1 MKDDR
6 NTQQE
11 IMSYLLKETNEV
23 VQEKA
28 AVWNNIKNELFVKQK
43 KKRKKQRFFIVLGMA
58 LLLAFVW
65 AGMMTTP
72 GQALV
77 SGLKEIFVD
86 EKKVDI
92 HIEGDKEET
101 DLGVELNEEL
111 KYVIYI
117 DHSRYKM
124 VKGETSDKIVLLE
137 ELDESYPEVGMEI
150 WQENVPQDEV
160 VARIEKEM
168 AAQHMT
174 VKRIEKVDVPLEAMR
189 LMAYGEKDEQ
199 NYKWDTPIFKY
210 YITDDINGQLFVIK
224 QMYFLEAA
232 EGHAVRFDSMLE
244 EFQIISEN

>member
-124 VKGETSDKIVLLE
+124 VKGETRDKIVLLE